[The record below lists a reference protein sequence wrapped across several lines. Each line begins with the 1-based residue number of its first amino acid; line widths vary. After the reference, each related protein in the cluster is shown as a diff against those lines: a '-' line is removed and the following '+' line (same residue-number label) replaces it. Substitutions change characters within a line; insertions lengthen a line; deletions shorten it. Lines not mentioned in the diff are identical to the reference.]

1 MELFHAAFHELSRIV
16 FEKNKQRPTYNDL
29 STTLELKVQEA
40 GEALKEVQEADAKA
54 NKEEEEK
61 KERERRAS
69 ARSNRISARSRARSG
84 AAGAG
89 FQEQPPAARNL
100 SINLPSQ
107 PSPRAS
113 PRRSRKPR

>member
-1 MELFHAAFHELSRIV
+1 M
-16 FEKNKQRPTYNDL
+16 FEKNKQRPTYNDI

-40 GEALKEVQEADAKA
+40 GGALKEVQEAGAKA

-61 KERERRAS
+61 KDRERRAS
-69 ARSNRISARSRARSG
+69 VRSNRISARSRARSG

-89 FQEQPPAARNL
+89 SPERPAAARNVL
-100 SINLPSQ
+100 SQ

-113 PRRSRKPR
+113 PRRPRKPLT